1 MVGEEA
7 GEESLS
13 YLSLKERTMH
23 RYGAVQKALNEG
35 TQRFD
40 FRDTFFVGLGRV
52 RSVERELFKV
62 HMEYTSQ
69 RVLLGREFWINVRTR
84 RQAMLYLYFVEFMVE
99 LRARKEATQVVT
111 ERNRIIRENAWRFKK
126 NRETVPWN
134 GWDEEDIAR
143 ELFKEELRT
152 YYV

>member
-1 MVGEEA
+1 
-7 GEESLS
+7 
-13 YLSLKERTMH
+13 MH
-23 RYGAVQKALNEG
+23 MYGAVQKALREG

-62 HMEYTSQ
+62 NMEYTSR

-84 RQAMLYLYFVEFMVE
+84 KQAMLYLYFVEYVVE
-99 LRARKEATQVVT
+99 LHAREKATEIAAQ
-111 ERNRIIRENAWRFKK
+111 RDRIVRDNSWRFKK
-126 NRETVPWN
+126 NRQEVPWED
-134 GWDEEDIAR
+134 WDEEDIAR
-143 ELFKEELRT
+143 ELYKDELRS

>member
-1 MVGEEA
+1 
-7 GEESLS
+7 
-13 YLSLKERTMH
+13 MH
-23 RYGAVQKALNEG
+23 MYGAVQKALREG

-62 HMEYTSQ
+62 NMEYTSR

-84 RQAMLYLYFVEFMVE
+84 KQAMLYLYFVEYAVE
-99 LRARKEATQVVT
+99 LHAREKATEIAAQ
-111 ERNRIIRENAWRFKK
+111 RDRIVRDNSWRFKK
-126 NRETVPWN
+126 NRQEVPWED
-134 GWDEEDIAR
+134 WDEEDIAR
-143 ELFKEELRT
+143 ELFKDELRS

>member
-1 MVGEEA
+1 
-7 GEESLS
+7 
-13 YLSLKERTMH
+13 MH
-23 RYGAVQKALNEG
+23 MYGAVQKALREG

-62 HMEYTSQ
+62 NMEYTSR

-84 RQAMLYLYFVEFMVE
+84 KQAMLYLYFVEYVVE
-99 LRARKEATQVVT
+99 LHAREKATEIAAQ
-111 ERNRIIRENAWRFKK
+111 RDRIVRDNSWRFKK
-126 NRETVPWN
+126 NRQEVTWED
-134 GWDEEDIAR
+134 WDEEDIAR
-143 ELFKEELRT
+143 ELFKDELRS

>member
-1 MVGEEA
+1 
-7 GEESLS
+7 
-13 YLSLKERTMH
+13 MH
-23 RYGAVQKALNEG
+23 MYGAVQKALREG

-62 HMEYTSQ
+62 NMEYTSR

-84 RQAMLYLYFVEFMVE
+84 KQAMLYLYFVEYVVE
-99 LRARKEATQVVT
+99 LHAREKATEIAAQ
-111 ERNRIIRENAWRFKK
+111 RDRIVRDNSWRFKK
-126 NRETVPWN
+126 NRQEVPWED
-134 GWDEEDIAR
+134 WDEEDIAR
-143 ELFKEELRT
+143 ELFKDELRS